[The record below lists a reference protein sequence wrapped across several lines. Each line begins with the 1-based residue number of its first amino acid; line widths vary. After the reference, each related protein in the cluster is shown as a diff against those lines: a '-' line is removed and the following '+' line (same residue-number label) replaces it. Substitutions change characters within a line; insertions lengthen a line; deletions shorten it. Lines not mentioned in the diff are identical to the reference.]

1 MIHTFEALF
10 SGIIRKRVTFAH
22 SRWVEELDIKV
33 TKFLILM
40 VNIPYPLFWAWL
52 ASLMKFVVIT
62 LYNGIYRAKVKNDP
76 HFFSSEKEKNK
87 PCRKCHSREKNRKLW
102 RGLTSSIELN
112 RVEPSWT
119 ECWPSFFQQ
128 GRKSNARSWVETQL
142 KRRSVDANRT
152 WSRAHDLRQRK

>member
-112 RVEPSWT
+112 RVEPSADRHSSSKEESQMQGAEWRLSSRGD
-119 ECWPSFFQQ
+119 PSMRIGP
-128 GRKSNARSWVETQL
+128 GREHTI
-142 KRRSVDANRT
+142 
-152 WSRAHDLRQRK
+152 